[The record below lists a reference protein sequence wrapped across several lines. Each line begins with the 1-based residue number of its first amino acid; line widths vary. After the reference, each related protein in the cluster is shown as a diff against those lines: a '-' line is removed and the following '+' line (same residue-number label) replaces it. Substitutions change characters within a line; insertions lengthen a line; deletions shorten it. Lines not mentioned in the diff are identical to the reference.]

1 MHTAVVMGPRL
12 ALLLLVC
19 SLSACGGG
27 DLPRLPET
35 ISGPYLLGPG
45 DQVRIITVGQD
56 ELTGE
61 FRVDDSGKIAVPMLG
76 NLPAAGLAPASLGQ
90 AVATALERNGLL
102 RTPSVSIE
110 VTQYRPI
117 SVLGEVNKPGEFAY
131 HPGMTMLAAVALAGG
146 FTPRAVEDTASV
158 LREDGSHPSR
168 WRATQA
174 SRLQP
179 GDVVTIAERRF

>member
-1 MHTAVVMGPRL
+1 MHTAVMTGLRR
-12 ALLLLVC
+12 ALLLPLC
-19 SLSACGGG
+19 ILSACGGS

-61 FRVDDSGKIAVPMLG
+61 FRIDDSGKIAVPMLG
-76 NLPAAGLAPASLGQ
+76 NLSAGGLSPASLGQ
-90 AVATALERNGLL
+90 EVATALQRNGLL
-102 RTPSVSIE
+102 RDPSVSVEI
-110 VTQYRPI
+110 TQYRPI

-131 HPGMTMLAAVALAGG
+131 HPGMTMLAAIALAGG
-146 FTPRAVEDTASV
+146 FTPRAVKDTASV
-158 LREDGSHPSR
+158 LREEGGHPTR
-168 WRATQA
+168 WRAGQA

>member
-12 ALLLLVC
+12 APLLLVC

-90 AVATALERNGLL
+90 EVATALERNGLL
-102 RTPSVSIE
+102 RTPSVSVE
-110 VTQYRPI
+110 VTLYRPI

-158 LREDGSHPSR
+158 LREDSSHPSR